1 MNFLAHF
8 FLDKDHPSAFFI
20 VGAATPD
27 LLSIYNSGLRIKAGQ
42 VDHLNADAQ
51 AHGEPHFLEGLA
63 RHFHADRVF
72 HSSPLFSAETHEFSK
87 MLGQTFSEQDVPR
100 KYFIA
105 HILLELLMDKVL
117 IRHDAQLLP
126 NYYRHFESLA
136 PFEAVRKATET
147 VAAHPLPNYESFLQK
162 FVENKYLYHYT
173 ENDHLIYILR
183 RLLRRVGIEHSGFLD
198 DPRFLELMD
207 TFEARIETYYPQ
219 FFEEIRTTH
228 SKSTPEPGTK

>member
-51 AHGEPHFLEGLA
+51 AHAEPHFLEGLA

-87 MLGQTFSEQDVPR
+87 TAWPSGFPSRTCHASISSRTFSW
-100 KYFIA
+100 
-105 HILLELLMDKVL
+105 
-117 IRHDAQLLP
+117 
-126 NYYRHFESLA
+126 NC
-136 PFEAVRKATET
+136 
-147 VAAHPLPNYESFLQK
+147 
-162 FVENKYLYHYT
+162 
-173 ENDHLIYILR
+173 
-183 RLLRRVGIEHSGFLD
+183 
-198 DPRFLELMD
+198 
-207 TFEARIETYYPQ
+207 
-219 FFEEIRTTH
+219 
-228 SKSTPEPGTK
+228 

>member
-1 MNFLAHF
+1 MNFLAHY
-8 FLDKDHPSAFFI
+8 FLDKDHPSSHFI
-20 VGAATPD
+20 LGAATPD

-51 AHGEPHFLEGLA
+51 AHAEPYFLEGLA

-72 HSSPLFSAETHEFSK
+72 HSSPLFSTETHEFSR
-87 MLGQTFSEQDVPR
+87 MLSERFPEQDVPR

-105 HILLELLMDKVL
+105 HILLELLLDKVL
-117 IRHDAQLLP
+117 IRHDADLLP

-136 PFEAVRKATET
+136 PFEDVRRATEA
-147 VAAHPLPNYESFLQK
+147 VAAHSLPNYESFLQK

-198 DPRFLELMD
+198 DSRFLELMD
-207 TFEARIETYYPQ
+207 AFEARIETFYPQ
-219 FFEEIRTTH
+219 FFEEIRTTN
-228 SKSTPEPGTK
+228 SKSTPGTEHS